1 MIRRIL
7 FILVFFTTV
16 FNCSVN
22 EQPEFLGLENIK
34 VVDSNI
40 KNITVSADAHFLNPN
55 DVGGILKTDD
65 LKVFINGTEV
75 AQFIS
80 EELEVPSKKDFKVPL
95 TISIST
101 DSIAHKNSINGLL
114 SSLFYRELKVQYKGE
129 IKYKIFGY
137 SSTYDVDETQNVKI
151 KL

>member
-1 MIRRIL
+1 M
-7 FILVFFTTV
+7 
-16 FNCSVN
+16 
-22 EQPEFLGLENIK
+22 
-34 VVDSNI
+34 
-40 KNITVSADAHFLNPN
+40 
-55 DVGGILKTDD
+55 KTDD